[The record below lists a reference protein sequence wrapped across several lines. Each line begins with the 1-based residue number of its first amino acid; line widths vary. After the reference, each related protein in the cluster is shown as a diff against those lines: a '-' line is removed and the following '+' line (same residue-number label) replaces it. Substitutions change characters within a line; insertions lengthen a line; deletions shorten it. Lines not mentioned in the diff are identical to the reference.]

1 MAPVA
6 RRALVIVSTAVV
18 AVLAVAAV
26 GIAWSDRAED
36 VCRDEAAQSAGGYS
50 VAWEWSE
57 VAYVCNYRARNAP
70 PKRVGII
77 DAFHGEGR
85 RPHRS
90 ER

>member
-1 MAPVA
+1 MALLA
-6 RRALVIVSTAVV
+6 RRALVIVLAGVV

-26 GIAWSDRAED
+26 GVAWSDRAED
-36 VCRDEAAQSAGGYS
+36 VCRDEAPRSAGGYS
-50 VAWEWSE
+50 VTWEWSE
-57 VAYVCNYRARNAP
+57 FAYVCNYRAPNAQ

-85 RPHRS
+85 RPHGP